1 MDARQRAMSCDA
13 HGLTLVPPC
22 RLVACDSA
30 AREEMVLTSRLI
42 TDRPRPKSV
51 MVGSALGRHLFAFVW
66 LPRDEVS
73 TGRRLAVESLLVRE
87 ARAGVI
93 GWTMVLEDG
102 GAALLRYTLDLRS
115 GEIGR
120 AHV

>member
-1 MDARQRAMSCDA
+1 MF
-13 HGLTLVPPC
+13 
-22 RLVACDSA
+22 
-30 AREEMVLTSRLI
+30 I
-42 TDRPRPKSV
+42 TDRPRPKLLTV
-51 MVGSALGRHLFAFVW
+51 QSALGRHLFAFVW

-87 ARAGVI
+87 AKAGVI

-115 GEIGR
+115 GGVVPDTEALGAPPVHR
-120 AHV
+120 ERVWQPEGEGD